1 MKKCPCCLS
10 DGLTSDAIKPDGLCT
25 DCTEMKKC
33 QRCGSYNYQEDMEN
47 DLCTDCFEFIEI
59 ETKSIEE
66 TNKCL
71 DYGIL

>member
-10 DGLTSDAIKPDGLCT
+10 ESELKPDGLCE

-33 QRCGSYNYQEDMEN
+33 QRCGSYQYTKDIEN
-47 DLCTDCFEFIEI
+47 DLCTDCFEFIER
-59 ETKSIEE
+59 ENKSIEE